1 MPSLSPVSRGTSG
14 SGGVKGRA
22 VGSKVS
28 LPSSSAASH
37 VLVACSSGSPQ
48 RPTSGLDTGAAWLAA
63 VLVACSSGSP
73 QRSTSGLDAGAA
85 WLAADTPGDLK
96 VFSRPKVSSADRS
109 TAESDPKVSSQ

>member
-1 MPSLSPVSRGTSG
+1 MPSRQIKDFSKKRNRKNVLVARPG

-28 LPSSSAASH
+28 LSSSSAVSH

-48 RPTSGLDTGAAWLAA
+48 RP
-63 VLVACSSGSP
+63 
-73 QRSTSGLDAGAA
+73 TSGLDAGAA

>member
-1 MPSLSPVSRGTSG
+1 MIFYKKETKKIELVARPG

-37 VLVACSSGSPQ
+37 VLVACSSSGSPQ
-48 RPTSGLDTGAAWLAA
+48 RP
-63 VLVACSSGSP
+63 
-73 QRSTSGLDAGAA
+73 TSGLDAGAA

-96 VFSRPKVSSADRS
+96 VFSRPNVSSADRS